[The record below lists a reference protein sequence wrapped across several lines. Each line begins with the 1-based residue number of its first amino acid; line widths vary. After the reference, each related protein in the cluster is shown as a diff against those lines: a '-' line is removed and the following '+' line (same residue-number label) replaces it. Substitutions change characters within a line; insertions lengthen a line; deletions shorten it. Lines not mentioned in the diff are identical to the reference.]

1 MTSLTCITKIAAKCI
16 LVVVVKW
23 RHHAN
28 VVQVIIKILLRN
40 PRILVTLLWLYGS
53 FLFFVFCFFGESPL
67 TPTSTLERKYWFEFL
82 KCWPHEGSVE
92 MHQLRAGRH
101 KCQPCFTYSRGLF
114 VLCNYSFCLP
124 TLPSPSSAVLLNQSI
139 LASDDL
145 VPAIRSCV
153 QSNPATW
160 ESFAT
165 SNFAVFRS
173 RYPKPAEVPSDVR

>member
-1 MTSLTCITKIAAKCI
+1 MTSLICITKIAAKCI

-53 FLFFVFCFFGESPL
+53 FLFFVFFFWWKSVDSNVHSWTKILIWVLEMLTTWRQRGNAPVESR
-67 TPTSTLERKYWFEFL
+67 TAQMS
-82 KCWPHEGSVE
+82 
-92 MHQLRAGRH
+92 A
-101 KCQPCFTYSRGLF
+101 CFTYSRGLF

>member
-1 MTSLTCITKIAAKCI
+1 MQMSAGNNKNTSSQSSYFSNFT
-16 LVVVVKW
+16 VVV
-23 RHHAN
+23 R
-28 VVQVIIKILLRN
+28 VV
-40 PRILVTLLWLYGS
+40 S
-53 FLFFVFCFFGESPL
+53 VFCVFFFGESPL

-124 TLPSPSSAVLLNQSI
+124 TLPSPSPSSAVLLNQSI

-153 QSNPATW
+153 SVQP
-160 ESFAT
+160 
-165 SNFAVFRS
+165 R
-173 RYPKPAEVPSDVR
+173 DVRIFCDVTFCRLPLSVS